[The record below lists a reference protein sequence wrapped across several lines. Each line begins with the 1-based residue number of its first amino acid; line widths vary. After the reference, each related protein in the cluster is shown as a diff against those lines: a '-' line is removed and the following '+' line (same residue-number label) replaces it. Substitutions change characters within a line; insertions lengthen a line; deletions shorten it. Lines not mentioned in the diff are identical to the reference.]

1 MKKTI
6 KLIAL
11 TLVLSLSV
19 ILLASCLA
27 PNPNPEKAIAALKE
41 KDYIAAEDD
50 TVLPFIFAGL
60 GIKNVDTVVT
70 GTAVIDK
77 KGEHVTII
85 YFEEAEDATEAWEKV
100 KEYAEKEDK
109 KKEDSDWTIQKSGKM
124 IWYGTEAAIK
134 ATY

>member
-6 KLIAL
+6 KLIAFA
-11 TLVLSLSV
+11 LVLSLSV
-19 ILLASCLA
+19 ITLASCLP
-27 PNPNPEKAIAALKE
+27 PNLDPEKAVAALKE
-41 KDYIAAEDD
+41 NDYIAAEDD
-50 TVLPFIFAGL
+50 TLLPLIFAGL

-70 GTAVIDK
+70 GTAIIDK

-85 YFEEAEDATEAWEKV
+85 YFEEAEDAKAAWEKV

-109 KKEDSDWTIQKSGKM
+109 KEEDSDWTINKFGKM